1 METRDSAKSIEESLK
16 QEEAKR
22 RKREGVVILVTTLM
36 VLAFAFFEVQLPD
49 VSPEYSLGNNI
60 AFFLLINI
68 NIILLGLLVFL
79 VIRNLLKLAFERKR
93 RILGSRL
100 RVRLVLAFVA
110 LSLIPTLLLFV
121 IAGGLVTRSFE
132 RWFDIQVENALQGS
146 LEIGQ
151 TYYQNSANNALFYAK
166 QLSQRI
172 TQEGLFD
179 AQRSGDLKEFVQ
191 RKQSEYNLGTVEVFG
206 PSHEPLV
213 VAVNDDVPTGV
224 TVKAESEFLN
234 RALRGLEV
242 TRTQAFG
249 EGDVIR
255 GGVPLY
261 SKDKRIL
268 GVVVVD
274 YYVPK
279 SITKR
284 ALQISRS
291 YEHYK
296 HLMFLKAPA
305 KNSYI
310 LSLLLITLVIIFA
323 AIWCG
328 LYLAKG
334 ITVPIQQLAAGTHE
348 VAHGNWDYQ
357 IEAVSDDEMG
367 TLVDSFNQMTC
378 DLKQS
383 NLELVRRGKFVE
395 TLLANITAG
404 VISLDSQGRIT
415 TWNKAAEEV
424 LGVQAAAALGKNPR
438 EVFQGETLQGML
450 DMVDSVRDGESVEQ
464 QIKIPQRDQVL
475 TLLVTAAT
483 LRDNEGTIL
492 GVLIFLEDI
501 THIQNVQRMEAW
513 REVARRIAH
522 EIKNPLTPIQLS
534 AERLR
539 KRYAKAL
546 HGNGAIL
553 DKCTTTIIQQVKELK
568 NLVNEFSQFA
578 RLPSAQLTSNDLNEI
593 VRDALFL
600 FKEGHKEIDFQFQ
613 PGVIPH
619 LELDR
624 EQMKRVVINLVD
636 NAVAAVEAR
645 GEIRLTTSHDR
656 SRGIVVLEV
665 ADNGCGLESEA
676 RARIFE
682 PGFTLKRDG
691 TGLGLTIVG
700 EIIKDHRGYIRVR
713 PNDPRGTRFIIEFPA
728 HEPGGV
734 RDEQQDGVAI
744 NEFWRRGERN
754 HKPADDSNRR

>member
-1 METRDSAKSIEESLK
+1 METWDVAKSIEDSLK
-16 QEEAKR
+16 FEEAKR
-22 RKREGVVILVTTLM
+22 RRREGVVILVTTLM
-36 VLAFAFFEVQLPD
+36 VLAFAYFEVQLPE

-79 VIRNLLKLAFERKR
+79 VIRNLLKLVVERKR

-110 LSLIPTLLLFV
+110 LSLTPTLLLFV
-121 IAGGLVTRSFE
+121 IAGGFVTRSFE

-179 AQRSGDLKEFVQ
+179 NQRRGDLKEFIQ
-191 RKQSEYNLGTVEVFG
+191 RKQGEYNLGTVEVFG
-206 PSHEPLV
+206 PSHQPVV
-213 VAVNDDVPTGV
+213 VAVNDEVPTGV
-224 TVKAESEFLN
+224 TVKAEPEFLN

-261 SKDKRIL
+261 SSDKRIL

-291 YEHYK
+291 YEQYK

-310 LSLLLITLVIIFA
+310 LTLLLITLVIIFA

-357 IEAVSDDEMG
+357 IEAARDDEMG
-367 TLVDSFNQMTC
+367 TLVSSFNQMTR

-404 VISLDSQGRIT
+404 VISLDPSGRIT
-415 TWNKAAEEV
+415 TWNKAAEQM
-424 LGVQAAAALGKNPR
+424 LGVNAAAALGKGPR
-438 EVFQGETLQGML
+438 DVFDSEPLRVML
-450 DMVDSVRDGESVEQ
+450 DIVESVRDRESVEQ
-464 QIKIPQRDQVL
+464 EIKVPLPDHVL
-475 TLLVTAAT
+475 TLFVAAAT
-483 LRDNEGTIL
+483 LRDDEGAIL
-492 GVLIFLEDI
+492 GVMIFLEDI

-539 KRYAKAL
+539 KRYAKML
-546 HGNGAIL
+546 EGNGAIL

-578 RLPSAQLTSNDLNEI
+578 RLPSARLVLNDLNDI
-593 VRDALFL
+593 VREALFL
-600 FKEGHKEIDFQFQ
+600 FKEAHRDIDFHFHR
-613 PGVIPH
+613 GVIPP

-636 NAVAAVEAR
+636 NAVAAVEGK
-645 GEIRLTTSHDR
+645 GEIRLATSHDR
-656 SRGIVVLEV
+656 SRGVVVLEI
-665 ADNGCGLESEA
+665 ADNGCGLESET

-713 PNDPRGTRFIIEFPA
+713 PNVPRGTKFIIEFPV
-728 HEPGGV
+728 HEP
-734 RDEQQDGVAI
+734 ECALAMTS
-744 NEFWRRGERN
+744 
-754 HKPADDSNRR
+754 KAAL